1 MAVEIGVMKISSEVR
16 KNLFITLTVLAAITL
31 LTIFL
36 LYETHVIY
44 TIKYDAGWIIGSSIS
59 DVEERYGK
67 FDLEKSGYAAY
78 YIYTD
83 DFGFMPDGLEHYYC
97 MRYDS
102 DGMVYEA
109 YDGCQ
114 PGG

>member
-1 MAVEIGVMKISSEVR
+1 MKISSEVR

-36 LYETHVIY
+36 LYETHLIY

-59 DVEERYGK
+59 DVEERYGE
-67 FDLEKSGYAAY
+67 FDLERSGRSAY

-83 DFGFMPDGLEHYYC
+83 NYGLWPDGSDHYYY

-102 DGMVYEA
+102 DGIVYEV

>member
-1 MAVEIGVMKISSEVR
+1 MKIGSEVR
-16 KNLFITLTVLAAITL
+16 RNLFITLAVLAAITL

-36 LYETHVIY
+36 LYETHLIY
-44 TIKYDAGWIIGSSIS
+44 TIRYDAGWIIGRCIS

-67 FDLEKSGYAAY
+67 FDLERSGSSAY

-83 DFGFMPDGLEHYYC
+83 NYGLWSDGLDHYYY

-102 DGMVYEA
+102 DGIVYEV

-114 PGG
+114 SGG